1 LYKDG
6 WERLNQSLVEL
17 SKLSCR
23 KVLRMTQIKG
33 LNDLDSHLSGYK
45 ELIEKSNAD
54 IIEVKGYMHL
64 GLSRER
70 HSKQEMPYWEDVQ
83 AFANKLI
90 SVLPGYSYSAEMDN
104 SLIILLHRKDS
115 PYTLKIEKFENWDK

>member
-1 LYKDG
+1 MYKDG